1 MTSPLPSIMR
11 AMTVREPGGP
21 DVLQISERP
30 LPRPARNQVLAKV
43 TAAGVNGPDLLQ
55 RQGNYPPPEGA
66 SELLGLEVSGT
77 VAAVGEEVARWRVGD
92 RICALTHGG
101 GYAEYVAIDAN
112 HCLPVPDGVSGV
124 DAAGLPET
132 YFTVWSNMF
141 LGHDVQE
148 EALMLVHGGAGGIGS
163 TAVQLGRSMGLRVF
177 ATVSSADAAEFV
189 LGLGAERAI
198 NYREEDF
205 VDVCREAGGA
215 DIILDIVGGDYIAR
229 NFKAARL
236 DGRIIQLAFRT
247 GSRIEI
253 NLMPIMLKRLQYA
266 GSTLRSRPAEFK
278 ARIAEELERAVW
290 PKFATG
296 KVRPVTHTVL
306 PLDRA
311 DEAHRLMES
320 GRHRGKILLTP

>member
-1 MTSPLPSIMR
+1 MSNPMPSTMPAI
-11 AMTVREPGGP
+11 TVRETGGP
-21 DVLQISERP
+21 DVLEISECP
-30 LPRPARNQVLAKV
+30 LPQPAPNQVLAKV

-66 SELLGLEVSGT
+66 SELLGLEISGT
-77 VAAVGEEVARWRVGD
+77 VAAVGEEAPRWRIGD
-92 RICALTHGG
+92 KICALTHGG
-101 GYAEYVAIDAN
+101 GYAEFVAIDAS
-112 HCLPVPDGVSGV
+112 HCLPLPEGVSEV

-132 YFTVWSNMF
+132 YFTVWSNVF
-141 LGHDVQE
+141 LGHHASE

-163 TAVQLGRSMGLRVF
+163 TAVQLGRAMGLRVF

-189 LGLGAERAI
+189 LGLGAQRAI
-198 NYREEDF
+198 NYRDEDF
-205 VDVCREAGGA
+205 VDACREAGGA

-229 NFKAARL
+229 NFKAARR

-247 GSRIEI
+247 GSKVEI
-253 NLMPIMLKRLQYA
+253 NLMPIMLKRLNYA
-266 GSTLRSRPAEFK
+266 GSTLRSRPADFK
-278 ARIAEELERAVW
+278 ARIAEELERAIW
-290 PKFATG
+290 PKFASG
-296 KVRPVTHTVL
+296 EVRPVTHTVL

>member
-1 MTSPLPSIMR
+1 MTSPMPSTMR
-11 AMTVREPGGP
+11 AITVCEPGGP
-21 DVLQISERP
+21 DVLEVSECP
-30 LPRPARNQVLAKV
+30 LPQPAPNQILAKV

-55 RQGNYPPPEGA
+55 RQGVYPPPEGA

-77 VAAVGEEVARWRVGD
+77 VAAVGERASRWRVGD

-101 GYAEYVAIDAN
+101 GYAEYVAIDAD
-112 HCLPVPDGVSGV
+112 HCLPVPEGVSEV

-132 YFTVWSNMF
+132 YFTVWSNVF
-141 LGHDVQE
+141 LDHDVSEQ
-148 EALMLVHGGAGGIGS
+148 ALMLVHGGAGGIGS
-163 TAVQLGRSMGLRVF
+163 TAVQLGRAMGLRVF
-177 ATVSSADAAEFV
+177 ATVSSVDAAEFV

-215 DIILDIVGGDYIAR
+215 DITLDIVGGDYIAR
-229 NFKAARL
+229 NFKAARH

-247 GSRIEI
+247 GSKIEI
-253 NLMPIMLKRLQYA
+253 NLMPIMLKRLHYA

-278 ARIAEELERAVW
+278 ARTAEELERAVW
-290 PKFATG
+290 PKFASG
-296 KVRPVTHTVL
+296 EVGPVTHAVL
-306 PLDRA
+306 PLERA

-320 GRHRGKILLTP
+320 ARHRGKILLTP